1 MLLIQQNNPFF
12 DKSCIWRSF
21 NFRNQIMSASVGA
34 NYNPLKSNTFE
45 DFLIRLYFQ
54 ITIQV
59 VYEDKFNFDQK

>member
-1 MLLIQQNNPFF
+1 
-12 DKSCIWRSF
+12 
-21 NFRNQIMSASVGA
+21 MSASVGA